1 MKQANLRPDP
11 DRLGL
16 VIIDM
21 QDRLAAAMPQD
32 AMQKVIRNTSIWI
45 EAAKEFH
52 FPIILTEQY
61 PRGLGATVNEI
72 RTMVD
77 DIQPVEKMGFSC
89 LREPGF
95 VRALEESKARRL
107 ILCGMETHVC
117 VYQTALDLLEGGMD
131 VFLPA
136 DAVCS
141 RTKFNWKT
149 GLNMI
154 HNAGGV
160 VGSTEAFL
168 FQLLK
173 EAGTERFKKFSKLL
187 R

>member
-1 MKQANLRPDP
+1 MKQPVLRPDP
-11 DRLGL
+11 DKIAL
-16 VIIDM
+16 VIIDV
-21 QDRLAAAMPQD
+21 QDRLATAMPEE

-52 FPIILTEQY
+52 FPVIVTEQY

-72 RTMVD
+72 RTMLDEV
-77 DIQPVEKMGFSC
+77 QPVEKMGFSC
-89 LREPGF
+89 WREPRF
-95 VRALEESKARRL
+95 VRALEESKARQL

-117 VYQTALDLLEGGMD
+117 VYQTALDLLEEGMD

-141 RTKFNWKT
+141 RTKFNWKV

-154 HNAGGV
+154 HIAGGV

-173 EAGTERFKKFSKLL
+173 EAGTERFKKFSRLL